1 MSLLVRV
8 HTPAR
13 GATRGASVEEML
25 KRLGNVLMV
34 LAVVGYVSQAP
45 SWAAIDRSL
54 LKKGMSLPE
63 VVHAFGQPDSME
75 WVNFKGQAILVVFF
89 ATEDKGILQ
98 GGPFGGDTVK
108 REDGRTFLPLGFVTD
123 QLTGWGKKFYLQI
136 TSPE

>member
-1 MSLLVRV
+1 VI
-8 HTPAR
+8 
-13 GATRGASVEEML
+13 L
-25 KRLGNVLMV
+25 KRLSKVLMV

-45 SWAAIDRSL
+45 LWAAVDRSE
-54 LKKGMSLPE
+54 LKKGMSLPQ
-63 VVHAFGQPDSME
+63 VVQAFGLPASME

-89 ATEDKGILQ
+89 ESEDKGFFQ
-98 GGPFGGDTVK
+98 GGPLGGDTVK